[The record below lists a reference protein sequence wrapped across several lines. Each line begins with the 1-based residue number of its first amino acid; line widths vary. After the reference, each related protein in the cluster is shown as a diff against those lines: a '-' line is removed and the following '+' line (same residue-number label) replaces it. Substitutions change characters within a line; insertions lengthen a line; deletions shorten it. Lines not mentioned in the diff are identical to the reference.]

1 MLIRVDHHPAKHDHF
16 VVTPVLRFFYKTI
29 WLEAR
34 IQQQQPRHGQLDHA
48 ILKKGKHY
56 ARSLLTLVILA
67 GLSGSAFAET
77 ITTTV
82 NGMVC
87 AFCATGIEKTFRKQP
102 EVATVKVDLHKKL
115 VTIRTKPGKTLSD
128 AKIKEVVTYSG
139 YTMGK
144 IVRLK

>member
-1 MLIRVDHHPAKHDHF
+1 MRRAIVTFAALI
-16 VVTPVLRFFYKTI
+16 T
-29 WLEAR
+29 
-34 IQQQQPRHGQLDHA
+34 
-48 ILKKGKHY
+48 
-56 ARSLLTLVILA
+56 LT
-67 GLSGSAFAET
+67 GSVWAET

-102 EVATVKVDLHKKL
+102 EVASVKVDLPKKQ
-115 VTIRTKPGKTLSD
+115 VVINTKPGKTLSD

-144 IVRLK
+144 IQRMP

>member
-1 MLIRVDHHPAKHDHF
+1 MRRAIVTFAALI
-16 VVTPVLRFFYKTI
+16 T
-29 WLEAR
+29 
-34 IQQQQPRHGQLDHA
+34 
-48 ILKKGKHY
+48 
-56 ARSLLTLVILA
+56 LT
-67 GLSGSAFAET
+67 GSAWAET

-102 EVATVKVDLHKKL
+102 EVASVKVDLPKKQ
-115 VTIRTKPGKTLSD
+115 VVINTKPGKTLSD

-144 IVRLK
+144 IQRMP

>member
-1 MLIRVDHHPAKHDHF
+1 MN
-16 VVTPVLRFFYKTI
+16 
-29 WLEAR
+29 R
-34 IQQQQPRHGQLDHA
+34 I
-48 ILKKGKHY
+48 
-56 ARSLLTLVILA
+56 LLTIVVVVGI
-67 GLSGSAFAET
+67 SGSVFAET

-102 EVATVKVDLHKKL
+102 EVATVHVDLPSKT

-139 YTMGK
+139 YTMAK
-144 IVRLK
+144 IVRQK

>member
-1 MLIRVDHHPAKHDHF
+1 MRHIFLIF
-16 VVTPVLRFFYKTI
+16 I
-29 WLEAR
+29 
-34 IQQQQPRHGQLDHA
+34 
-48 ILKKGKHY
+48 
-56 ARSLLTLVILA
+56 ILA
-67 GLSGSAFAET
+67 SLTASAFAET

-102 EVATVKVDLHKKL
+102 EVATVMVYLPKKL
-115 VTIRTKPGKTLSD
+115 VTITTKPGTTLSD

-144 IVRLK
+144 IVRQK